1 MKKISI
7 IGVGNVGGTLGRL
20 WVEEGHEIRY
30 GLRYENNPKFLSLK
44 EKYPFKVHGRSVSEL
59 GDYSDIIVLAV
70 PYSATKDLVPLLG
83 DLDGKILVDTTN
95 PIQPGFTGLSIGQ
108 TSSAAEEIQRLF
120 PKARVVKAFNHIGMG
135 ALKNLNF
142 NGTSADAFICGNDKQ
157 AKTMVSELAEDLGFT
172 SLDVGDLSQARY
184 LEPLAMLWI
193 TLANQYK
200 FGTDIAFKLLRR

>member
-20 WVEEGHEIRY
+20 WVEKGHEIRY

-44 EKYPFKVHGRSVSEL
+44 EKYPFKVHGRSVNEL

-70 PYSATKDLVPLLG
+70 PYSAIKDLVPLLG
-83 DLDGKILVDTTN
+83 DLDKKILVDTTN
-95 PIQPGFTGLSIGQ
+95 PIQPGLTGLSIGQ
-108 TSSAAEEIQRLF
+108 TSSAAEEIQKYF

-135 ALKNLNF
+135 VLKNLDF
-142 NGTSADAFICGNDKQ
+142 NGIFADAFICGDDKE
-157 AKTMVSELAEDLGFT
+157 AKTVVAELAEDLGFST
-172 SLDVGDLSQARY
+172 LDVGNLTQARY

-193 TLANQYK
+193 TVANQYK
-200 FGTDIAFKLLRR
+200 LGTDMAFKLLRR